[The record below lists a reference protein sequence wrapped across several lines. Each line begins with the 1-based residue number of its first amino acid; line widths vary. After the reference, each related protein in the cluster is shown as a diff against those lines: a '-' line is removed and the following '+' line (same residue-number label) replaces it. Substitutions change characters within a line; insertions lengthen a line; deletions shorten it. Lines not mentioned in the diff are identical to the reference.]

1 MDSRGILKKG
11 VALLSSTILLS
22 ATMVVAAEPRL
33 IISKGQYAINSD
45 NGSIVV
51 DTNDIEANA
60 EAIAGLKGQLGG
72 LSFKYGTEKDVG
84 VSNNDDK
91 GYYWTIDGSGN
102 YVKIG
107 AVGDALPSDVL
118 VGKKFSSESGVDI
131 SGTMPLPQNAVVA
144 KATNPSTN
152 LSAGTSAAI
161 NNSANTSEAHNTGTS
176 QINLGIGEQITIPH
190 GYYNKDIVI
199 ANGVSNKGVLSFSPS
214 NKSTATVQAGYY
226 TGGTL
231 TSDGAYNTGY
241 SQGVTNADARSNPA
255 SYNYKSGYNAGYA
268 EGIAKSQSATANV
281 VYTISHTHGEYC
293 KPTASYSEIAAHQEW
308 ENIGE
313 KDNPN
318 YTWVWYHGI
327 RCNVCGRSWSKSSGS
342 GIPSMPTDKYQQ
354 HLNGYGKCPY
364 GSYVCGKS
372 AGQQNVT
379 NVSALGMGDTVVSA
393 VVQY

>member
-1 MDSRGILKKG
+1 MDSRGILKKC

-33 IISKGQYAINSD
+33 IISKGQYAVNAENS
-45 NGSIVV
+45 SVLV

-60 EAIAGLKGQLGG
+60 EAIAGLKQQLGG

-91 GYYWTIDGSGN
+91 GYYWSQDENGN

-107 AVGDALPSDVL
+107 AVGNALPSDVL

-131 SGTMPLPQNAVVA
+131 NGTMPLPNSAVVA
-144 KATNPSTN
+144 KAVNPSTN
-152 LSAGTSAAI
+152 LSAGTSATI
-161 NNSANTSEAHNTGTS
+161 NNSSDTSEAHNTGTS
-176 QINLGIGEQITIPH
+176 HINLGIGEQITIPH

-255 SYNYKSGYNAGYA
+255 SYNYRSGYNAGYA
-268 EGIAKSQSATANV
+268 EGIAKSQSATAKV

-293 KPTASYSEIAAHQEW
+293 RQQTTYTTNSYTSW
-308 ENIGE
+308 ENVGE

-318 YTWVWYHGI
+318 YTTVYHMTLT
-327 RCNVCGRSWSKSSGS
+327 CSVCGRSWDRSSSG
-342 GIPSMPTDKYQQ
+342 GWPSHYATDQYSS
-354 HLNGYGKCPY
+354 HLNAYGKCPY
-364 GSYVCGKS
+364 GAYVCGKS
-372 AGQQNVT
+372 AGQQTVN